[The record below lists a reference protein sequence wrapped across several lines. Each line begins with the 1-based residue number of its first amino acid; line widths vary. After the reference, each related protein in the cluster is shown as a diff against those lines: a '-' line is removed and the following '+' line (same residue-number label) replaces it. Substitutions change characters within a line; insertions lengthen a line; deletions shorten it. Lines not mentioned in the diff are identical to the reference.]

1 MILLQSHQMHI
12 LYLNAALGRKRFH
25 PLRAAVLSAQP
36 FPSSMAELVLVDREH
51 WLSAFCALDIHFER
65 C

>member
-25 PLRAAVLSAQP
+25 PLRAVVLSAQP
-36 FPSSMAELVLVDREH
+36 FLPSMAELVLVDREH
-51 WLSAFCALDIHFER
+51 W
-65 C
+65 